1 MPITIPPV
9 TRDAIVTDDGT
20 APRLGAAVHVI
31 DPPPRAW
38 VRRRRAVPGLAAS
51 LAFHVVVVLT
61 FIALWQTLPHDLTTP
76 ESIPVEIVSSVPG
89 ETGAPGEKTEPK
101 GADAGG
107 DAADLKPAITPPEPS
122 PPKPPAPKSDP
133 LADALAL
140 PALPPAPAPAPA
152 PAPDPSP
159 TPDPAPASAPPSP
172 APDPAPTP
180 IPPPSPTPEPPKPP
194 APATTGT
201 EKAPSR
207 PDAKAPEEPEA
218 AVTQKQPDDRPNAV
232 AETLK
237 EPTPDAAEPPPAA
250 APMVLTTPEADSSVP
265 APAENPDPADT
276 KAATSTEKRAQAA
289 AASLS
294 AALPMGSLGMPTTF
308 RSILSSQGTSASQ
321 EYRGVVF
328 GSLSRATSAVAEEAR
343 RRRLHGMVAV
353 RISLSPTGGLD
364 GVAVA
369 QSSGSAEVDALAL
382 DLVRRAAP
390 FPPPPPGTA
399 RQFTPL
405 IAIGD
410 E

>member
-9 TRDAIVTDDGT
+9 SRDAIVTDDGT
-20 APRLGAAVHVI
+20 APRLGAAAHVI
-31 DPPPRAW
+31 DPPARAW
-38 VRRRRAVPGLAAS
+38 VRRRRAAPGMAVS
-51 LAFHVVVVLT
+51 LAFHVVAVMT
-61 FIALWQTLPHDLTTP
+61 FIALWQTLPHDLTAP

-89 ETGAPGEKTEPK
+89 ETGAPGDKTEPK
-101 GADAGG
+101 GAKAGG
-107 DAADLKPAITPPEPS
+107 EAADLKPALTPPEHAS
-122 PPKPPAPKSDP
+122 PTPPAPKSDP

-140 PALPPAPAPAPA
+140 PALPPTPAPTPAPAPT
-152 PAPDPSP
+152 PDPSP
-159 TPDPAPASAPPSP
+159 TPDPAPTSTRS
-172 APDPAPTP
+172 PDPAPTP
-180 IPPPSPTPEPPKPP
+180 IPPPEPQPEPPELP

-207 PDAKAPEEPEA
+207 PDAKAPEEPKA
-218 AVTQKQPDDRPNAV
+218 AVTQKQPDDKPNA
-232 AETLK
+232 ANETLK
-237 EPTPDAAEPPPAA
+237 EPTPEAAGPPPAA
-250 APMVLTTPEADSSVP
+250 APTVLTAPEADTSVP
-265 APAENPDPADT
+265 APVDPSDPADT
-276 KAATSTEKRAQAA
+276 KATTPAEKRAQAA

-294 AALPMGSLGMPTTF
+294 AALPMGSLGIPTTF

-328 GSLSRATSAVAEEAR
+328 GSLSRATSAVTEEAR

-353 RISLSPTGGLD
+353 RISLSPTGALD